1 MQFISELVLASDY
14 SFTGGGWTDPIEA
27 QEVNGN
33 GTDRYRVVAQ
43 GVFAKDA
50 PPTSQVGYVSIG
62 IFRSDLG
69 TALNSS
75 LDSLSP
81 EQTASFY
88 LEVTDVPT
96 MTCSYW
102 LMAYS
107 TDTGEST
114 LVGGARLI
122 TWKTPG

>member
-1 MQFISELVLASDY
+1 MEFISELVLASDY
-14 SFTGGGWTDPIEA
+14 TYPGGGWTDPIES
-27 QEVNGN
+27 QEVPGN

-43 GVFAKDA
+43 GVFLKD
-50 PPTSQVGYVSIG
+50 PTTGQPGYVSCG
-62 IFRSDLG
+62 IFRSDTG
-69 TALNSS
+69 TALNST
-75 LDSLSP
+75 LDSL
-81 EQTASFY
+81 TAENTTSFY

-96 MTCSYW
+96 TTCSYW
-102 LMAYS
+102 MMAYS